1 MLNLSHSEIMQRALK
16 FYGESKPFEDPATNA
31 VEQEAADYRQ
41 KIINYKKL
49 K

>member
-1 MLNLSHSEIMQRALK
+1 MQLTLK

-31 VEQEAADYRQ
+31 VEQEAAHYRQ